1 MSGNLNYSR
10 GRHRCNENKEIRENI
25 DIFHESFREIDFE
38 RPQKYNEEVMLG
50 SLRNKLARTRDVFK
64 DKFDDLL
71 KSQKER
77 EDILAELEESLILAD
92 VGVGTTDK
100 IITAIREKSRKSDTF
115 TTISVILKDEIERT
129 LSQFPAEMNL
139 GHSRSVVMLVGING
153 GGKTT
158 SLAKLAYYY
167 KNQGKNCLLVAG
179 DTFRAAAQEQLSIW
193 GKRLNIPVIKGQY
206 KADPASVVFDSIQ
219 SFKAHDYQML
229 LIDTAGRVHTNINLM
244 NELEKIKRIISRE
257 LDGAPQEVLL
267 VLDAS
272 IGQNALIHAREFLKF
287 SGLSGVFLT
296 KLDGTAKGGS
306 VLSIIDELE
315 LPIKFIGVGE
325 GEKDMLFFSP
335 KDYVSALLT

>member
-1 MSGNLNYSR
+1 MKK
-10 GRHRCNENKEIRENI
+10 HNENKDIRENL

-38 RPQKYNEEVMLG
+38 KPQKYNEEVMLG
-50 SLRNKLARTRDVFK
+50 SLRNKLARTRDAFK

-71 KSQKER
+71 GSQKER
-77 EDILAELEESLILAD
+77 EDILAELEETLILAD
-92 VGVGTTDK
+92 VGVSTTDK

-115 TTISVILKDEIERT
+115 ITISEILKNEIEKT
-129 LSQFPAEMNL
+129 LSQCPAEMNL
-139 GHSRSVVMLVGING
+139 GHSKSVVMLVGING

-167 KNQGKNCLLVAG
+167 KNQGKKCLLVAG

-206 KADPASVVFDSIQ
+206 ESDPASVVYDSIQ
-219 SFKAHDYQML
+219 SFKAHDYQIL

-257 LDGAPQEVLL
+257 LDGVSQEVLL
-267 VLDAS
+267 VMDAS
-272 IGQNALIHAREFLKF
+272 IGQNALIQAREFLKF

-335 KDYVSALLT
+335 KEYVSALLT

>member
-1 MSGNLNYSR
+1 
-10 GRHRCNENKEIRENI
+10 
-25 DIFHESFREIDFE
+25 
-38 RPQKYNEEVMLG
+38 MLG
-50 SLRNKLARTRDVFK
+50 SLRNKLARTRDAFK

-77 EDILAELEESLILAD
+77 EDILAELEELLILAD

-115 TTISVILKDEIERT
+115 TTISEILKDEIEKT
-129 LSQFPAEMNL
+129 LSQFPLEMNL
-139 GHSRSVVMLVGING
+139 GHSRAVVMLVGING
-153 GGKTT
+153 GGKPT

-206 KADPASVVFDSIQ
+206 EADPASVVFDSIQ
-219 SFKAHDYQML
+219 SFKSHDYQIL

-272 IGQNALIHAREFLKF
+272 IGQNALIQAREFLKF
-287 SGLSGVFLT
+287 SRLSGVFLT

>member
-1 MSGNLNYSR
+1 
-10 GRHRCNENKEIRENI
+10 
-25 DIFHESFREIDFE
+25 
-38 RPQKYNEEVMLG
+38 MLG
-50 SLRNKLARTRDVFK
+50 SLRNKLAKTRNVFK

-115 TTISVILKDEIERT
+115 TTISEILKDEIERT

-325 GEKDMLFFSP
+325 GEKDILFFSP

>member
-1 MSGNLNYSR
+1 MNYPW
-10 GRHRCNENKEIRENI
+10 
-25 DIFHESFREIDFE
+25 EIDFK
-38 RPQKYNEEVMLG
+38 RPQKYNEGVMISNLKE
-50 SLRNKLARTRDVFK
+50 KLTRTRSTFK
-64 DKFDDLL
+64 VKFDDLL
-71 KSQKER
+71 KAQKER
-77 EDILAELEESLILAD
+77 EDILSELEESLILAD

-100 IITAIREKSRKSDTF
+100 IISAIREKSRKSDTF
-115 TTISVILKDEIERT
+115 ATISEILKEEIERT
-129 LSQFPAEMNL
+129 LSQFPMEMNL
-139 GHSRSVVMLVGING
+139 DQSRSVVMLVGING

-158 SLAKLAYYY
+158 SLTKLAYFY

-193 GKRLNIPVIKGQY
+193 GKKLNITVIKGQY

-229 LIDTAGRVHTNINLM
+229 LIDTAGRVHTNVNLM

-257 LDGAPQEVLL
+257 LEGAPHEVLL

-272 IGQNALIHAREFLKF
+272 IGQNALIQAREFLKF
-287 SGLSGVFLT
+287 SGISGVFLT

-325 GEKDMLFFSP
+325 GKEDMLSFSP
-335 KDYVSALLT
+335 KDYANALLT

>member
-1 MSGNLNYSR
+1 
-10 GRHRCNENKEIRENI
+10 
-25 DIFHESFREIDFE
+25 
-38 RPQKYNEEVMLG
+38 MLG
-50 SLRNKLARTRDVFK
+50 SLRNKLTRTRDAFK

-71 KSQKER
+71 KSKKER
-77 EDILAELEESLILAD
+77 EDILTELEETLILAD

-115 TTISVILKDEIERT
+115 ITISEILKNEIEKT

-139 GHSRSVVMLVGING
+139 GDSKSVVMLVGVNG

-167 KNQGKNCLLVAG
+167 KNHGKKCLLVAG

-206 KADPASVVFDSIQ
+206 EADPASVVFDSIQ
-219 SFKAHDYQML
+219 SFKAHDYQIL

-244 NELEKIKRIISRE
+244 NELEKIKRIISKE
-257 LDGAPQEVLL
+257 LDGVSQEVLL

-272 IGQNALIHAREFLKF
+272 IGQNALIQAREFLKF
-287 SGLSGVFLT
+287 SDISGVFLT

-325 GEKDMLFFSP
+325 REKDMMFFSP
-335 KDYVSALLT
+335 KEYVSALLT

>member
-1 MSGNLNYSR
+1 
-10 GRHRCNENKEIRENI
+10 
-25 DIFHESFREIDFE
+25 
-38 RPQKYNEEVMLG
+38 MLG
-50 SLRNKLARTRDVFK
+50 SLRNKLARTRDAFK

-77 EDILAELEESLILAD
+77 EDILVELEELLILAD
-92 VGVGTTDK
+92 VGVGTTEK

-115 TTISVILKDEIERT
+115 TTISEILKDEIERT
-129 LSQFPAEMNL
+129 LSRFPSEMNL
-139 GHSRSVVMLVGING
+139 GHSQSVVIFVGING

-206 KADPASVVFDSIQ
+206 KADPASVVYDSIQ
-219 SFKAHDYQML
+219 AFKAHDYQML
-229 LIDTAGRVHTNINLM
+229 LIDTAGRVHTNANLM
-244 NELEKIKRIISRE
+244 NELEKIKRIVSRE

-315 LPIKFIGVGE
+315 LPIKFIGIGE